1 MSKEESYGA
10 LMSTQDMTRSQ
21 KARPTLDRSQVRIPG
36 LRDAP
41 DVERRCPTRTSSTAR
56 ARADDERRGCV
67 SGLHGSEAWRMRLG
81 ADPSGASPAALRSR
95 ARERGSCRGEG

>member
-56 ARADDERRGCV
+56 ARADAERRG
-67 SGLHGSEAWRMRLG
+67 
-81 ADPSGASPAALRSR
+81 
-95 ARERGSCRGEG
+95 